1 MVKFYVLFHRLE
13 ENFVCRIFG
22 NIFFCFYCHDKYDYD
37 NSHKNVDGMKNHR
50 NGINNYDIM
59 NHYFDYK
66 YTIIMNYK

>member
-1 MVKFYVLFHRLE
+1 MFYFIALKKILFAVFLVT
-13 ENFVCRIFG
+13 F
-22 NIFFCFYCHDKYDYD
+22 FFCFYCHDKYDYD